1 MTQAIHERVRDIQ
14 RLWAAVLLPLGAWAL
29 QMSAR
34 YAIQPWLCKHSGHAA
49 SDAIALVALVLA
61 LAGGALGWHALAT
74 RRTQPADAGLAQ
86 LHQRERFMAAL
97 ALGLCAM
104 FVLVIIAQ
112 WLPERILSP
121 CPM

>member
-1 MTQAIHERVRDIQ
+1 MTEAVHERVGNIQ

-29 QMSAR
+29 QMGAR

-49 SDAIALVALVLA
+49 SDAITVAALVLA
-61 LAGGALGWHALAT
+61 LAGGALGWHELAT
-74 RRTQPADAGLAQ
+74 RGAQPADAGLAQ
-86 LHQRERFMAAL
+86 LHERARFMAGL
-97 ALGLCAM
+97 AIALCAM